1 MRIFDKIMNNYS
13 VKTRIPFPIF
23 DVYYFRWNP
32 FCRTGIHDHAPSGC
46 VSILLKGG
54 LNERLYDKDLN
65 FIKEND
71 YKAPNISFINDKKRL
86 SFCKVNRVVIIT
98 TFLLPQKPYNKR
110 IQKKIII

>member
-13 VKTRIPFPIF
+13 VKTRIPFPVF

-32 FCRTGIHDHAPSGC
+32 FCRTSIHDHAPSGC

-65 FIKEND
+65 FIK
-71 YKAPNISFINDKKRL
+71 KKLTIKHRIYHL
-86 SFCKVNRVVIIT
+86 LMIKKVII
-98 TFLLPQKPYNKR
+98 L
-110 IQKKIII
+110 